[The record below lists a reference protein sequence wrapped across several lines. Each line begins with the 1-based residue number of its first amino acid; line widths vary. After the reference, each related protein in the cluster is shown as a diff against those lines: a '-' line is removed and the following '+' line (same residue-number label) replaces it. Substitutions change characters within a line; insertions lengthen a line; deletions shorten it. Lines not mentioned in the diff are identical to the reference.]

1 MRIVDY
7 TIQPE
12 NGRYLV
18 RVKSPKTQR
27 AYQIRFARQP
37 TAQDIQD
44 AVAQLDALP
53 LQQALQFR
61 IPDTPSATPAKQSA
75 YRAAPQIALPTDL
88 SRFTLP
94 AALQTGQSPLA
105 NQQLAQAQ
113 RLVDQARRIIEE
125 QRNPASLVR
134 GLYGVLNIP
143 LRAASAAL
151 GASLSKGGEIYG
163 KEAGKPKQIPRG
175 DWGQRFFAFA
185 SDPEM
190 EYGAVLEAIAPGVP
204 RPTRQALAVLGDLL
218 LDPLVSLTPARV
230 GQLTRIGKPSEA
242 LARVLG
248 INAAEAAASKSPARV
263 LGLGLH
269 LLLDPS
275 ATRAAIREGASARPG
290 ERLSTI
296 FASLAQAQQLRRT
309 AAHQI
314 APQFSRV
321 PEYIRH
327 SDRAVPDEVIRA
339 AEKAAAILGKDHPEV
354 QALRRVQQSMA
365 RSSTG
370 HAYTKGNDV
379 EAVYRLAERGGL
391 HIPETKSATL
401 SQIRRDFGRQVERE
415 RIADLT
421 PDQRKVEQALAQDLS
436 QNAELRYRQY
446 LKQYGN
452 VIDADNVRS
461 FSPAYLQDPLNHTV
475 STHAPS
481 SAFAEWMVYRRLA
494 ETPEPGKNTVILL
507 AGGSGA
513 GKTTAL
519 ALPEIQ
525 PALRD
530 AHLVYDTTL
539 SNYDTA
545 KNIIDTARR
554 RGFNVQVLY
563 VYREPSEAAKA
574 VVQRAGQTGR
584 IVPPD
589 ALAGAHYGAN
599 ETIRRLM
606 RQYKRDAG
614 VTIHLVDNT
623 GSAPVLTQAR
633 RVPVLTQHS
642 VTQQVRQGM
651 SEALKEAT
659 HEVRKPFERYLRPRP
674 EQHRI
679 SAGVEPGKTAQR
691 TADMPTMR
699 SDTVEPGAAEAAER
713 YRFGG
718 LSQAAQA
725 EADRLSRQT
734 RTEPGAYGKTLSAWK
749 ITKTVLNP
757 PSWVRNFFQNF
768 ILQYLAG
775 EPMQP
780 WDVARGLRQF
790 LFNPSLRRQAW
801 QATQTTAGRT
811 AEVGQAG
818 LAGLAGKMLDRAAEG
833 YEAMDRAAAAIMSL
847 TTGKH
852 PQTYVFNYGEVPATI
867 DFLRKTG
874 IAPFISWQYF
884 ALPAVVRGMI
894 DQPHR
899 LRRVLQAVLAAQPDE
914 NKKGE
919 WIELPGS
926 REMRVGSVLPL
937 NPADYGPDSDLTD
950 PLKLWFLRPVTTL
963 GGIRKGEG
971 YRPAGADRTYYDL
984 PALLLWAR
992 DEALPPALSYYLP
1005 GVVSP
1010 PQPSEGS
1017 RKPRT
1022 RLDYL
1027 LGLAG
1032 FPVRPV
1038 DTQADEAARV
1048 KEKQR
1053 RLNQLKRRIK
1063 EETKK

>member
-7 TIQPE
+7 AIQYE

-18 RVKSPKTQR
+18 RVESPKTRR
-27 AYQIRFARQP
+27 AYQIRFARHP
-37 TAQDIQD
+37 SAQDIED

-61 IPDTPSATPAKQSA
+61 IPDRPSAKPAKQAA
-75 YRAAPQIALPTDL
+75 YRAAPQVSLPTDL
-88 SRFTLP
+88 ARFTLP
-94 AALQTGQSPLA
+94 VALQTGQSPLA

-113 RLVDQARRIIEE
+113 RFAEQAHRIIEE

-134 GLYGVLNIP
+134 ALYGVLNIP
-143 LRAASAAL
+143 LRVASAAV
-151 GASLSKGGEIYG
+151 GATFTKGGEVYG
-163 KEAGKPKQIPRG
+163 KEAGKPKQVPKG
-175 DWGQRFFAFA
+175 DWQQRFWSFA

-190 EYGAVLEAIAPGVP
+190 EYGAALEAAAPNVP
-204 RPTRQALAVLGDLL
+204 RPVRQAGAILADLL
-218 LDPLVSLTPARV
+218 LDPLAYITPAKAA
-230 GQLTRIGKPSEA
+230 QIAKIGRPSQA

-248 INAAEAAASKSPARV
+248 INAAEAATSRSPARV

-290 ERLSTI
+290 ERLSTV
-296 FASLAQAQQLRRT
+296 FASLAQAQQLRKT
-309 AAHQI
+309 AAQEI
-314 APQFSRV
+314 APQSSRV

-327 SDRAVPDEVIRA
+327 RDRAVPDEVIQA
-339 AEKAAAILGKDHPEV
+339 AEKAAAILGEDHPEV

-370 HAYTKGNDV
+370 HAYTKAADV

-391 HIPETKSATL
+391 HIPETKAATL
-401 SQIRRDFGRQVERE
+401 SQIRRDFAKQVERE

-421 PDQRKVEQALAQDLS
+421 PDQHRVEQALAQDLS

-446 LKQYGN
+446 LKQFGP

-461 FSPAYLQDPLNHTV
+461 FSPAYRQDPLTHTV

-507 AGGSGA
+507 AGGGGA
-513 GKTTAL
+513 GKTTAITQNPEL
-519 ALPEIQ
+519 QAL
-525 PALRD
+525 LNN

-554 RGFNVQVLY
+554 RGYTVHVVYLY
-563 VYREPSEAAKA
+563 RDPADAARS
-574 VVQRAGQTGR
+574 VVARTAQTGR
-584 IVPPD
+584 IVPPN
-589 ALAGAHYGAN
+589 ALAQAHVGAN
-599 ETIRRLM
+599 ETFRHLL
-606 RQYKRDAG
+606 RQFKRDPNVKLHLWGYDGERPPVLRPEQVQKA
-614 VTIHLVDNT
+614 VTHAIEEEIQ
-623 GSAPVLTQAR
+623 SAPGHIRQAY
-633 RVPVLTQHS
+633 
-642 VTQQVRQGM
+642 
-651 SEALKEAT
+651 
-659 HEVRKPFERYLRPRP
+659 ERYLRPQPR
-674 EQHRI
+674 QHT
-679 SAGVEPGKTAQR
+679 EPGGARAGKASQSATDMRHMRARDMEPTTGETAE
-691 TADMPTMR
+691 
-699 SDTVEPGAAEAAER
+699 S

-725 EADRLSRQT
+725 EAERLSRQT
-734 RTEPGAYGKTLSAWK
+734 RTEPSAYGKTLSAWK
-749 ITKTVLNP
+749 TTKTVLNP
-757 PSWVRNFFQNF
+757 PSWVRNFLQNF

-780 WDVARGLRQF
+780 WNVARGLRQF

-811 AEVGQAG
+811 AEVGQTG
-818 LAGLAGKMLDRAAEG
+818 LAGLAGRMLDKAGEG

-847 TTGKH
+847 ITGKH
-852 PQTYVFNYGEVPATI
+852 PQTYMFNYGEVPETI

-884 ALPAVVRGMI
+884 AVPAVVRGMI

-919 WIELPGS
+919 WIQLPHS

-950 PLKLWFLRPVTTL
+950 PLKLWFLQPITTL
-963 GGIRKGEG
+963 GAIRQGEG
-971 YRPAGADRTYYDL
+971 YRPLGADRTYYDL

-992 DEALPPALSYYLP
+992 DVALPPAFSYYLP
-1005 GVVSP
+1005 GLVSP
-1010 PQPSEGS
+1010 PQPREGA
-1017 RKPRT
+1017 RTPRT

-1027 LGLAG
+1027 LGLVG

-1053 RLNQLKRRIK
+1053 RLNQLKRRLREEMK
-1063 EETKK
+1063 E